1 MPIIKSIELRN
12 YILQPGMHGQFTE
25 FMNEIIVPRQEQLG
39 GYMLAEYKLKGADD
53 NFFWIRG
60 FADMNARSKFLK
72 DFYYSDYW
80 KQHRNKTN
88 SMLVDSYD
96 VHLLKPLTIKGQS
109 IDTTIG
115 VNANELKRRTG
126 ITAINYYVTNNKRDK
141 LIDVFVSRYLPALKN
156 SGITSIT
163 LWISETAKNDYAPQ
177 HVFQDHNLLVTIAHY
192 NDEAEYKEKMKLVST
207 TVDES
212 TKKEMKSLATLT
224 TQILYPALPGN

>member
-1 MPIIKSIELRN
+1 MPFIKSIELRN

-39 GYMLAEYKLKGADD
+39 GYMLAEYKLKGGDD
-53 NFFWIRG
+53 NFFWLRG

-96 VHLLKPLTIKGQS
+96 VHLLKPLTVKGQS
-109 IDTTIG
+109 IDTTMG

-126 ITAINYYVTNNKRDK
+126 ITVINYYVTENKRDK
-141 LIDVFVSRYLPALKN
+141 LIELLVTSYLPLLKN
-156 SGITSIT
+156 SSINSIT

-192 NDEAEYKEKMKLVST
+192 KDEAEYKEKMKLVNT

-224 TQILYPALPGN
+224 TQVLYPVPPDN